1 MKGLMNHCGAELITL
16 NQMRKLPDPEPKC
29 RAYKEGRGQTHYPL
43 RHDIFIDEITKQL
56 GNHGWEIAKDERG
69 EEKMEFSI
77 LQKLETDRFSGGQL
91 REKDTMFGVIC
102 LKSNHSD
109 FQPTIGIRNSNTMH
123 SKARFALGNRVFVCD
138 NMCFFGEEQFD
149 RKHTK
154 NIYNELP
161 DMVAEK
167 IGKCRA
173 QFEKD
178 YMRIDHYKSTKI
190 EGGEFQ
196 AFGNKYSLK
205 DHDDVLDTIFSRASG
220 SGVVLDADNPKRRK
234 TVKIPGGD
242 AFGPWRTNYHTGAG
256 HAEFLR
262 GDYWALLNGYTEV
275 AKKHGAISGKHQER
289 TRAVTTLLDEF
300 SGFNRKWAEIN
311 DAELV
316 AG

>member
-1 MKGLMNHCGAELITL
+1 MKGLLNHCGAQAVTL
-16 NQMRKLPDPEPKC
+16 DQLRKLPDPQPKC
-29 RAYKEGRGQTHYPL
+29 RASREGREQTHFPL
-43 RHDIFIDEITKQL
+43 RHDVFVDEITKQL
-56 GNHGWEIAKDERG
+56 DNHGWSIAENERG
-69 EEKMEFSI
+69 EPSMEFSL
-77 LQKLETDRFSGGQL
+77 LQKFDGLQDGQI

-123 SKARFALGNRVFVCD
+123 SKAKFALGNRVFVCD

-167 IGKCRA
+167 IQLCRA

-178 YMRIDHYKSTKI
+178 FMRIDHYKSTKI
-190 EGGEFQ
+190 EGGHFE
-196 AFGNKYSLK
+196 AFGNKYDLN
-205 DHDDVLDTIFSRASG
+205 DHDDTLDTIFSRASG
-220 SGVVLDADNPKRRK
+220 KGVLLDAGTKREK
-234 TVKIPGGD
+234 CVKIPGGD
-242 AFGPWRTNYHTGAG
+242 AFGPWRTNYYTGAG

-275 AKKHGAISGKHQER
+275 AKKHGHMGGKHQER
-289 TRAVTTLLDEF
+289 TRAVTMLLDEF
-300 SGFNRKWAEIN
+300 SGFNKKWAEMNPTCIE
-311 DAELV
+311 AEV
-316 AG
+316 TA